1 MSKLPPFDTPPSA
14 APDEPTGPI
23 DLSPDAGRWP
33 RWLRIGLWS
42 LLGMTLSL
50 ALALGLTLAVLIPQL
65 PDTSSLLN
73 YQPKQPLRVYT
84 IDGVEIGGFG
94 LERRQFLPFEQL
106 PQLMRDSLLAVEDAR
121 FYEHGGVDP
130 KGVLRAVVSN
140 LTGGRRQGA
149 STITQQVARNFFLT
163 RERTLSRKL
172 KEALL
177 SLQIERQLSK
187 DQILTLYMN
196 QIYLGNRA
204 YGFGEAA
211 QTYFGKPLDKLSAA
225 ECAMLAGLPQNPAYA
240 NPVKNPERA
249 RARQLIVLARMRSQ
263 GVLDDAA
270 YEAAKAE
277 ELTVRKPSD
286 TEVHAE
292 YVAELAR
299 QQVFAQYG
307 EAAYTTGMKVVTTL
321 RANEQQ
327 AAWKALRKTLID
339 RELGLAWR
347 GPEDREEL
355 DPELDDKDPAVAQSL
370 ADYADDDM
378 LRVGVVTHAGPRAV
392 SVVLASGELIDVT
405 GRGLRQVQPGLS
417 PKASDKLK
425 LSRGAVV
432 RLLQQGRDWVI
443 TQWPEA
449 EGALVALDPRDGH
462 VRALVGGFDFR
473 RNQFNHVTQGW
484 RQPGSTFKPFL
495 YGAAMEN
502 GVMPETLVNDAPIT
516 IGDWSPGNADGSADG
531 LVPLHVGLAKSKN
544 LVSIRLVQLLG
555 PPAAREWAGK
565 FGFDIDKQP
574 DNLTLALGAG
584 STTPMQMAGAYA
596 VIANGGYRVSP
607 VLIQRISDGEGKTV
621 FEAPQGTLDESQRV
635 VPARNAFM
643 IGTLL
648 NEVTRS
654 GTAARAQSQLK
665 RPDLY
670 GKTGTTNEVFDAWF
684 AGFQP
689 HVVAVVWLGYDTP
702 RSLGTQA
709 SGASLALPA
718 WIQYMATAL
727 AKEPVQELPVPDGV
741 ILTETGWRYLE
752 WAQGGFLH
760 ELGADDQLI
769 DRSLIPMPPDPNASE
784 VFEGTDPDASPF
796 QTAPT
801 EGEEAEAEVR
811 TDPKPDPKG
820 KSILDKLF

>member
-1 MSKLPPFDTPPSA
+1 LSQQPPFDVTQPG
-14 APDEPTGPI
+14 APDSAPAPI
-23 DLSPDAGRWP
+23 DFSPDAPGGLP
-33 RWLRIGLWS
+33 RWLS
-42 LLGMTLSL
+42 LSL
-50 ALALGLTLAVLIPQL
+50 WALAALALSVLLGLGISLAVLVPQL
-65 PDTSSLLN
+65 PDTSGLAH
-73 YQPKQPLRVYT
+73 YQPKLPLRVYT
-84 IDGVEIGGFG
+84 SDGVEIGGFG
-94 LERRQFLPFEQL
+94 QERRQYLPFEHI
-106 PQLMRDSLLAVEDAR
+106 PKLMRDSLLAVEDAR
-121 FYEHGGVDP
+121 FYEHPGIDMVGV
-130 KGVLRAVVSN
+130 VRAIVSN

-149 STITQQVARNFFLT
+149 STITQQVARTFFLT
-163 RERTLSRKL
+163 RERTISRKL

-177 SLQIERQLSK
+177 SLKIERELSK

-204 YGFGEAA
+204 YGFAEAA

-249 RARQLIVLARMRSQ
+249 RTRQLVVLGRMLTQ
-263 GVLDDAA
+263 GVVDEAGF
-270 YEAAKAE
+270 EAAKAE
-277 ELTVRKPSD
+277 KLTVRSASD

-307 EAAYTTGMKVVTTL
+307 DAAYTTGMKVVTTL

-327 AAWKALRKTLID
+327 AAWRALRKTLID
-339 RELGLAWR
+339 RELSLSWR
-347 GPEDREEL
+347 GPEDREDL
-355 DPELDDKDPAVAQSL
+355 DADLDAKDPAVAQSL

-378 LRVGVVTHAGPRAV
+378 LRVAVVTHAGARAV
-392 SVVLASGELIDVT
+392 TVVLATGEVIDVT
-405 GRGLRQVQPGLS
+405 GKGLRQVQSGLS
-417 PKASDKLK
+417 AKANEKLK

-432 RLLQQGRDWVI
+432 RVLQQGNDWVI

-449 EGALVALDPRDGH
+449 EGALVALDPRNGQ

-484 RQPGSTFKPFL
+484 RQPGSSFKPFL

-531 LVPLHVGLAKSKN
+531 PIPLHIGLAKSKN

-565 FGFDIDKQP
+565 FGFDVDKHP

-584 STTPMQMAGAYA
+584 STTPMQMATAYA
-596 VIANGGYRVSP
+596 VIANGGLKVSP
-607 VLIQRISDGEGKTV
+607 VLIQRISDGEGKAV
-621 FEAPQGTLDESQRV
+621 FEAPQAALDERQRV
-635 VPARNAFM
+635 VPARNTFM

-654 GTAARAQSQLK
+654 GTAARAQGQLK

-670 GKTGTTNEVFDAWF
+670 GKTGTTNDVFDAWF

-702 RSLGTQA
+702 RSLGSQA

-741 ILTETGWRYLE
+741 LLTETGWRYLE
-752 WAQGGFLH
+752 WAHGGFIH
-760 ELGADDQLI
+760 ALGMGEEPI
-769 DRSLIPMPPDPNASE
+769 DRSLIPIPPDPAASE
-784 VFEGTDPDASPF
+784 VEEPVQVDESPF
-796 QTAPT
+796 QS
-801 EGEEAEAEVR
+801 GGGREADKA
-811 TDPKPDPKG
+811 DGKGDNKGDNKG
-820 KSILDKLF
+820 KSILDRLF

>member
-1 MSKLPPFDTPPSA
+1 LSKQPPFDVTQPG
-14 APDEPTGPI
+14 APDGGPAPI
-23 DLSPDAGRWP
+23 DFSQDAPGGLP

-42 LLGMTLSL
+42 LGGLILSVVLVL
-50 ALALGLTLAVLIPQL
+50 AVWAAVLIPQL
-65 PDTSSLLN
+65 PDTSSLAN

-84 IDGVEIGGFG
+84 ADGVEIGGFG
-94 LERRQFLPFEQL
+94 LERRQYVAFDQIPK
-106 PQLMRDSLLAVEDAR
+106 LMRDSLLAVEDSR
-121 FYEHGGVDP
+121 FYEHGGIDP
-130 KGVLRAVVSN
+130 VGVLRAIVSN
-140 LTGGRRQGA
+140 VTGGRRQGA
-149 STITQQVARNFFLT
+149 STITQQVARTFFLT
-163 RERTLSRKL
+163 RERTINRKL

-177 SLQIERQLSK
+177 SLKIERELSK

-204 YGFGEAA
+204 YGFAEAA
-211 QTYFGKPLDKLSAA
+211 QAYFGKPLDKLSAA

-240 NPVKNPERA
+240 NPVKSPERA
-249 RARQLIVLARMRSQ
+249 RTRQLVVLGRMHAQ
-263 GVLDDAA
+263 GVLDD
-270 YEAAKAE
+270 EGLEVAKAE
-277 ELTVRKPSD
+277 KLNVRSNSD
-286 TEVHAE
+286 PDVHAE

-299 QQVFAQYG
+299 QQVFSQYG
-307 EAAYTTGMKVVTTL
+307 DAAYSTGMKVVTTL

-339 RELGLAWR
+339 RELGLSWR

-355 DPELDDKDPAVAQSL
+355 DAALDDKDPAVAQSL
-370 ADYADDDM
+370 ADYPDDDM
-378 LRVGVVTHAGPRAV
+378 LHVGVVTHAGPRAV
-392 SVVLASGELIDVT
+392 TVVLATGEVIDVT

-417 PKASDKLK
+417 AKANDKLK

-432 RLLQQGRDWVI
+432 RLLQQGDDWVI

-449 EGALVALDPRDGH
+449 EGALVALDPRNGQ

-484 RQPGSTFKPFL
+484 RQPGSSFKPFL

-516 IGDWSPGNADGSADG
+516 IGDWSPGNADGSTDG
-531 LVPLHVGLAKSKN
+531 PVPLHIGLAKSKN
-544 LVSIRLVQLLG
+544 LVSIRLAQLVG
-555 PPAAREWAGK
+555 PPAARQWAGK
-565 FGFDIDKQP
+565 FGFDVDKQP

-584 STTPMQMAGAYA
+584 STTPMQLATAYA
-596 VIANGGYRVSP
+596 VIANGGMKVSP
-607 VLIQRISDGEGKTV
+607 VLIQRISDGAGKAV
-621 FEAPQGTLDESQRV
+621 FEAPKVTLDESERV
-635 VPARNAFM
+635 VPARNTFM

-654 GTAARAQSQLK
+654 GTAARAQGQLR

-670 GKTGTTNEVFDAWF
+670 GKTGTTNDVFDAWF

-702 RSLGTQA
+702 RSLGSQA

-727 AKEPVQELPVPDGV
+727 AREPVLELPVPDGV
-741 ILTETGWRYLE
+741 IQTETGWRYIE
-752 WAQGGFLH
+752 WANGGFIR
-760 ELGADDQLI
+760 ELGMGDEVI
-769 DRSLIPMPPDPNASE
+769 DPSLIPQAPDPSASE
-784 VFEGTDPDASPF
+784 AIEPEPLDPASERP
-796 QTAPT
+796 A
-801 EGEEAEAEVR
+801 GE
-811 TDPKPDPKG
+811 DPHAADGKGEPKDG
-820 KSILDKLF
+820 KEPKKSILDKLF

>member
-1 MSKLPPFDTPPSA
+1 MP
-14 APDEPTGPI
+14 PDEPHDTGRR
-23 DLSPDAGRWP
+23 LP
-33 RWLRIGLWS
+33 RWLRIALWS
-42 LLGMTLSL
+42 TLGGVL
-50 ALALGLTLAVLIPQL
+50 ALLLAGGLTLAVLIPQL
-65 PDTSSLLN
+65 PDTSGLAN
-73 YQPKQPLRVYT
+73 YQPKLPLRVYT
-84 IDGVEIGGFG
+84 ADGVEIGGFG
-94 LERRQFLPFEQL
+94 QEKRQYLPFDEI
-106 PQLMRDSLLAVEDAR
+106 PKLMRDALLATEDAR
-121 FYEHGGVDP
+121 FYEHHGIDP
-130 KGVLRAVVSN
+130 IGVLRAIVSN
-140 LTGGRRQGA
+140 TTGGRKQGA
-149 STITQQVARNFFLT
+149 STITQQVARTFFLT
-163 RERTLSRKL
+163 RERTMSRKL

-177 SLQIERQLSK
+177 SLKIERELSK

-211 QTYFGKPLDKLSAA
+211 QTYFGKPLSKLSAA

-249 RARQLIVLARMRSQ
+249 RTRQLVVLGRMHTQ
-263 GVLDDAA
+263 GVLDDEA
-270 YEAAKAE
+270 YEDAKLE
-277 ELTVRKPSD
+277 KLSVRSPND

-299 QQVFAQYG
+299 QQVYAQYG
-307 EAAYTTGMKVVTTL
+307 EAAYTSGMKVVTTL

-347 GPEDREEL
+347 GPEDREAL
-355 DPELDDKDPAVAQSL
+355 DPDLDDKDPAVAQSL
-370 ADYADDDM
+370 TDYADDDM
-378 LRVGVVTHAGPRAV
+378 LRVAVVTHASAKAV
-392 SVVLASGELIDVT
+392 TLVLAGGEVIDVV
-405 GRGLRQVQPGLS
+405 GKGLRQVQSGLS
-417 PKASDKLK
+417 AKASEKLK
-425 LSRGAVV
+425 LNRGAVV
-432 RLLQQGRDWVI
+432 RVLQQGNDWVI

-449 EGALVALDPRDGH
+449 EGALVAMDPANGQ

-473 RNQFNHVTQGW
+473 HNQFNHVTQGW
-484 RQPGSTFKPFL
+484 RQPGSSFKPFL

-502 GVMPETLVNDAPIT
+502 GVMPETLVNDAPIS
-516 IGDWSPGNADGSADG
+516 IGDWNPGNADGSADG
-531 LVPLHVGLAKSKN
+531 PVPLHIGLAKSKN

-565 FGFDIDKQP
+565 FGFDVDKQP

-584 STTPMQMAGAYA
+584 STTPMQLASAYA
-596 VIANGGYRVSP
+596 VIANGGYKVSP
-607 VLIQRISDGEGKTV
+607 VLIKTITDGDGKAV
-621 FEAPQGTLDESQRV
+621 YEAPKVTLDESLRV
-635 VPARNAFM
+635 VPARNTFM

-654 GTAARAQSQLK
+654 GTAARAQGQLK

-670 GKTGTTNEVFDAWF
+670 GKTGTTNDVVDAWF

-702 RSLGTQA
+702 RSLGSQA

-727 AKEPVQELPVPDGV
+727 AKEPVAELPVPEGV
-741 ILTETGWRYLE
+741 IQTETGWRYLE
-752 WAQGGFLH
+752 WASGGFLR
-760 ELGADDQLI
+760 ELGMSEDPI
-769 DRSLIPMPPDPNASE
+769 DRSLIPLPPDPNASE
-784 VFEGTDPDASPF
+784 VLEGASPEEPAF
-796 QTAPT
+796 KAT
-801 EGEEAEAEVR
+801 EGESSDSHPTEPKADSKPEPKAE
-811 TDPKPDPKG
+811 PK